1 MAHSLFLVKFC
12 AVAVVVVVVVVT
24 IFICRLWPSG
34 LARFL
39 AKSFS
44 PVGVSLLP
52 ATFVSLCTH
61 TLTRTDMHTLR
72 TLSVAPTIR
81 HYLLIAHNLYN
92 FSSMKNK

>member
-12 AVAVVVVVVVVT
+12 AVAVVVVVVFVVVVT

-52 ATFVSLCTH
+52 ATFVSLYTH
-61 TLTRTDMHTLR
+61 THTNTHR
-72 TLSVAPTIR
+72 HAHSCTLYAP
-81 HYLLIAHNLYN
+81 
-92 FSSMKNK
+92 